1 MKKKRNNIQKLG
13 ERPTILD
20 SHSDK
25 VFKRILLTKA
35 RRKDVQKSSDI
46 SVYNTINREEDRGIW
61 SRCWYIILASIM
73 YQRRLQIPLSS
84 SLLMVLYTEISE
96 LFCTSFRLAL
106 VSKILLKTFKKT
118 KTEKKPLEPKKGLNR
133 RLGR

>member
-1 MKKKRNNIQKLG
+1 MASGMVAPGLLMHIFDAGWNSWIGIESPAMIIFAQLG

-46 SVYNTINREEDRGIW
+46 SVYNTINREEDRGI
-61 SRCWYIILASIM
+61 
-73 YQRRLQIPLSS
+73 
-84 SLLMVLYTEISE
+84 
-96 LFCTSFRLAL
+96 
-106 VSKILLKTFKKT
+106 
-118 KTEKKPLEPKKGLNR
+118 
-133 RLGR
+133 

>member
-1 MKKKRNNIQKLG
+1 MRPWKGKRTSVGERTTKEKCEPKPKLSLPDQFFMVLVRLRLGRVVEDLADCFYVQLG

-46 SVYNTINREEDRGIW
+46 SVYNTINREEVRGI
-61 SRCWYIILASIM
+61 
-73 YQRRLQIPLSS
+73 
-84 SLLMVLYTEISE
+84 
-96 LFCTSFRLAL
+96 
-106 VSKILLKTFKKT
+106 
-118 KTEKKPLEPKKGLNR
+118 
-133 RLGR
+133 